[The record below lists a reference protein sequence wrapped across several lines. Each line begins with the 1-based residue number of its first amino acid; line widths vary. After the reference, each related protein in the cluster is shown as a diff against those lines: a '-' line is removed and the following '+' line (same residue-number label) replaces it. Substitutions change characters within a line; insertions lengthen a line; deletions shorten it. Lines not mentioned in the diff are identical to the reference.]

1 MLPKE
6 HGAWNALI
14 ACLAAGWILLAG
26 WNATALAATLFWLSG
41 FILRA
46 PISTARQYR
55 AADPPRARR
64 ALGFC
69 FFLLA
74 VLLLSG
80 FYFAENTPPGELRL
94 VFLAATPIGILLVAM
109 AWVKR
114 TLRFLPAEILGFA
127 GVSLVVP
134 VLYLTR
140 PGAGKGKA
148 LLLYGL
154 FAGYF
159 ITALLYVRVRQEWL
173 RRSRNGEKFGW
184 RRRMADGK
192 WVLALHL
199 LFPAGVLMAAG
210 GGWWTAPLYA
220 SLRASAGLFKGRPE
234 LPLMKLGLR
243 EMLHSIAFTGLV
255 LTAFYLSA

>member
-14 ACLAAGWILLAG
+14 VCLAAGWALLAG

-55 AADPPRARR
+55 VADPPRARR
-64 ALGFC
+64 ALGFSVL
-69 FFLLA
+69 LLA

-80 FYFAENTPPGELRL
+80 FYFGEKAPPRELRL
-94 VFLAATPIGILLVAM
+94 VFLAATPIGILLVIL

-127 GVSLVVP
+127 GVALAVP

-140 PGAGKGKA
+140 PGAGEAKA

-159 ITALLYVRVRQEWL
+159 MAALLYVRVRQEWL
-173 RRSRNGEKFGW
+173 RRSRNGEGFALG
-184 RRRMADGK
+184 RRLADGK
-192 WVLALHL
+192 WALALHL
-199 LFPAGVLMAAG
+199 LFPAVVLMATG

-220 SLRASAGLFKGRPE
+220 LLRAVAGLIKGRPE
-234 LPLMKLGLR
+234 LPLMKLGVR
-243 EMLHSIAFTGLV
+243 EMLHSIVFTGLV
-255 LTAFYLSA
+255 LTAFYFSA